1 MSKNMHSKTHTPTC
15 NAIKFRKE
23 IIIPMISGA
32 ITRNPNDKPQGRKET
47 EIYTLEKSSI
57 VSKYI
62 TKLK

>member
-23 IIIPMISGA
+23 IIIPITIGT
-32 ITRNPNDKPQGRKET
+32 ITRNPNHKPQDRKET
-47 EIYTLEKSSI
+47 EIYPLEKSSI